1 MNPVNS
7 VAPLG
12 WIAAV
17 VPPLATIGLLCYACI
32 KSPQRLPRHEPMDP
46 TARVALFAIGLF
58 VTACLTVYTLDPH
71 KVDDKPPYAGYILII
86 GVFLSFSLACAP
98 QLNFD
103 QAPTQTRIAL
113 R

>member
-1 MNPVNS
+1 MNSVNS

-32 KSPQRLPRHEPMDP
+32 KSPQRQPRHEPNDP

-58 VTACLTVYTLDPH
+58 ATACLAVYSMTSH
-71 KVDDKPPYAGYILII
+71 KIDDSPSNPLII
-86 GVFLSFSLACAP
+86 IIIGFVISFSLACAP
-98 QLNFD
+98 PLDFD
-103 QAPTQTRIAL
+103 QSSTQTRIAL